1 MKSLCPQC
9 GRPCGEQQGRIVSSD
24 GALLDNRDGFYDHV
38 PDPLRRYDSRTH
50 VALPRERV
58 EALLRLELEWGDFE
72 KPPVEPR
79 DAA

>member
-1 MKSLCPQC
+1 MNRCTRC
-9 GRPCGEQQGRIVSSD
+9 GLEYGFIIHD
-24 GALLDNRDGFYDHV
+24 GARLDNRDGFYDHV

-58 EALLRLELEWGDFE
+58 EALLQLELEYGDFE
-72 KPPVEPR
+72 KPPVEAR